1 MVKGGEG
8 FECGIGS
15 ISIVVPVTKYDLVF
29 LHFYVRTSCYV
40 VLKNAFNFRPSNDK
54 TLERSFGGSSME
66 KELCLYACRGMCI
79 EGLLE
84 G

>member
-8 FECGIGS
+8 FECGTGS

-29 LHFYVRTSCYV
+29 LHIYVRTSCYV
-40 VLKNAFNFRPSNDK
+40 VLKNASRPSNDK

-66 KELCLYACRGMCI
+66 KELCLYACRGMFI